1 MRRRV
6 AYLRGMRL
14 ALAVVLMLVLA
25 APALAAESD
34 DSGTIN
40 IMRPEP
46 GRAVEHRH
54 AHKSRGHRAANERK
68 GFGVKENTR
77 RGSSG
82 LVTPAP
88 LPGPQPPLPV
98 PHQQVVTPQPVAP
111 PPLFVP
117 QTGQTLPNLPTIAP
131 SGPHGQE
138 TYQDRA
144 ARCAHQAGIYG
155 PAAGNSSAYINSCI
169 NQ

>member
-1 MRRRV
+1 M
-6 AYLRGMRL
+6 
-14 ALAVVLMLVLA
+14 LAV
-25 APALAAESD
+25 PALAAED
-34 DSGTIN
+34 DGGTIN

-46 GRAVEHRH
+46 SRPAAPHRRAHQARDHRPADEH
-54 AHKSRGHRAANERK
+54 K
-68 GFGVKENTR
+68 GFGVKQDTS

-98 PHQQVVTPQPVAP
+98 PHQQVVAPQPVVR
-111 PPLFVP
+111 PPLYVP
-117 QTGQTLPNLPTIAP
+117 QTGQTLPNLPTVAP

-144 ARCAHQAGIYG
+144 VRCAHQAGAYG
-155 PAAGNSSAYINSCI
+155 AAAGNQSAYINSCI